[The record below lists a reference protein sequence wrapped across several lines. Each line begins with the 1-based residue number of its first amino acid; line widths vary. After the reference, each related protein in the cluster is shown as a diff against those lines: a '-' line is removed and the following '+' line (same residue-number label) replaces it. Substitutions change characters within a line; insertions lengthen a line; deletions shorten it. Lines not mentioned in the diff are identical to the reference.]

1 MEFNEIII
9 IFFFNS
15 NQQISSQT
23 DTQLAQLKERMSGME
38 QEFEFLNDDRMRL
51 QNDNDDLK
59 KRMQAA
65 EKEKEGALRKC
76 HKEVQEHGYYIKNW
90 KQKNIN
96 TS

>member
-1 MEFNEIII
+1 MV
-9 IFFFNS
+9 S
-15 NQQISSQT
+15 CT
-23 DTQLAQLKERMSGME
+23 E

-76 HKEVQEHGYYIKNW
+76 HKGP
-90 KQKNIN
+90 
-96 TS
+96 SS

>member
-1 MEFNEIII
+1 
-9 IFFFNS
+9 
-15 NQQISSQT
+15 
-23 DTQLAQLKERMSGME
+23 ME

-76 HKEVQEHGYYIKNW
+76 HKEVQEHGYYIKKW
-90 KQKNIN
+90 K
-96 TS
+96 

>member
-1 MEFNEIII
+1 L
-9 IFFFNS
+9 NS

-65 EKEKEGALRKC
+65 EKEKEDR
-76 HKEVQEHGYYIKNW
+76 
-90 KQKNIN
+90 
-96 TS
+96 